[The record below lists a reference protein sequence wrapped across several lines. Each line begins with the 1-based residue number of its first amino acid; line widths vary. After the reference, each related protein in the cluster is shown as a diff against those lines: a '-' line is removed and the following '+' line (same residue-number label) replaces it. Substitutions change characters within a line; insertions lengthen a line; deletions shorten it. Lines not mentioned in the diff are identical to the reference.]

1 MSTIEHP
8 IGPTALAIKAA
19 LDDIL
24 AKAKEKRDVSF
35 YLDGKGRLPFRNILP
50 LLQSMAMTAEST
62 KGVKGGLCGYLRWNA
77 QYDNTIQ
84 QRKLIISESVT
95 EIADNFRLGYHYNLA
110 GAPFSSIHLV
120 GYLHLPNCVRIG
132 AHALEPKVPSGYV
145 LADCVYM
152 GTSQDSFSQL
162 EEIGEE
168 ALHTVVAHIDL
179 DFPKLRTI
187 GNLAMRFKNLPTK
200 RIRATWSFPA
210 IQTIGRNAFAALNM
224 NVNDED
230 TVVTLRFPN
239 LAANTVRT
247 MANFP
252 FGLGTGSVIVC
263 KDNEGVIVQ

>member
-35 YLDGKGRLPFRNILP
+35 YLDSKGRLPFRNILP
-50 LLQSMAMTAEST
+50 LLQSMAMTADSPN
-62 KGVKGGLCGYLRWNA
+62 GVKGGLCGYIPWNE

-84 QRKLIISESVT
+84 RRKLIISESVT
-95 EIADNFRLGYHYNLA
+95 EIADNFRLGYKYNLA
-110 GAPFSSIHLV
+110 GAPFPSIFLV

-132 AHALEPKVPSGYV
+132 AHALEPIDRSV
-145 LADCVYM
+145 CVYM

-168 ALHTVVAHIDL
+168 ALHNVVAHIDL

-187 GNLAMRFKNLPTK
+187 GYWAMHFNNLPTK

-210 IQTIGRNAFAALNM
+210 IQTIGRYAFSGLNM
-224 NVNDED
+224 NINDED

-252 FGLGTGSVIVC
+252 FGLETGSVIVC